1 MAEPCTYTARWIV
14 PVSSA
19 PLANGTITIDGT
31 TIAAVEPK
39 GVRTPDVELGNVA
52 IIPGLVNC
60 HTHLDLSG
68 ARGKIPPTDPE
79 HFTDWL
85 KGVIAYRRGRSP
97 EQVQEDIRDGLAVCL
112 RFGTTLIGDITA
124 GGASWDAIVEAK
136 LRAVV
141 FEELIGL
148 NAERVDASKQQAIA
162 WMTGSES
169 ELHRRG
175 LSPHAPYSVCKELIV
190 DAGQLCRDRKRP
202 TAIHLGESR
211 DEIEL
216 LHRKRGPFRA
226 FLQSLGAWNGDG
238 LADDFHSIMSIIDF
252 GQPKLF
258 IHMNHV
264 APSARIPRNS
274 TCVYCPRTHA
284 AFGHSRHPFREFQA
298 CGVRVALGTDSLASN
313 PDLDLLAEA
322 RFLHSIRPE
331 VPCDELLRMATLT
344 GAEALGWADQTGSLE
359 VGKSADFVAL
369 PLPDREDDVYGL
381 IFEEW
386 SNRDR
391 RTMFRGEWRTASAA
405 SG

>member
-1 MAEPCTYTARWIV
+1 MSEPRTYTARWIV

-19 PLANGTITIDGT
+19 PLANGTITIEGT

-39 GVRTPDVELGNVA
+39 GVRTPDVDLGNVA

-85 KGVIAYRRGRSP
+85 KGVIAYRRSRTP
-97 EQVQEDIRDGLAVCL
+97 EQTQADIREGLAECL
-112 RFGTTLIGDITA
+112 RYGTTLVGDITA
-124 GGASWDAIVEAK
+124 GGASWEALAEAP

-141 FEELIGL
+141 FHELIGL
-148 NAERVDASKQQAIA
+148 KPDRADVSRREAES
-162 WMTGSES
+162 WMNGGES
-169 ELHRRG
+169 QLRRRA
-175 LSPHAPYSVCKELIV
+175 LSPHAPYSVRKDLIV
-190 DAGQLCRDRKRP
+190 EAGRLSRVGKRP

-216 LHRKRGPFRA
+216 LHRRRGPFRE
-226 FLQSLGAWNGDG
+226 FLESMAVWCADG
-238 LADDFHSIMSIIDF
+238 MADDFSSIMKIVDF
-252 GQPKLF
+252 RQPKLF

-274 TCVYCPRTHA
+274 TCVFCPRTHA
-284 AFGHSRHPFREFQA
+284 AFGHPRHPFREFQA
-298 CGVRVALGTDSLASN
+298 RGVRVAFGTDSLASN

-322 RFLHSIRPE
+322 RFVHAIRPE
-331 VPCDELLRMATLT
+331 VPRDELLRMATLT
-344 GAEALGWADQTGSLE
+344 GAEALGWANETGSLE

-369 PLPDREDDVYGL
+369 PLPNRDAVDVHEL
-381 IFEEW
+381 IFEDA
-386 SNRDR
+386 NRER
-391 RTMFRGEWRTASAA
+391 KTMFRGEWR
-405 SG
+405 

>member
-19 PLANGTITIDGT
+19 PLANGTITIEGT
-31 TIAAVEPK
+31 TIAAVESK
-39 GVRTPDVELGNVA
+39 GVRTPGVDLGNVA

-85 KGVIAYRRGRSP
+85 KGVIAYRRSRSP
-97 EQVQEDIRDGLAVCL
+97 EETQADIRAGLADCL
-112 RFGTTLIGDITA
+112 RFGTTLVGDITA
-124 GGASWDAIVEAK
+124 GGASWEAITEAK
-136 LRAVV
+136 TRAVV
-141 FEELIGL
+141 FDELIGL
-148 NAERVDASKQQAIA
+148 KPERVDVSKREAA
-162 WMTGSES
+162 DWMAGSET

-175 LSPHAPYSVCKELIV
+175 LSPHAPYSVHSNLIV
-190 DAGQLCRDRKRP
+190 EAGHLCRVGKRP

-216 LHRKRGPFRA
+216 LHRRRGPFRE
-226 FLQSLGAWNGDG
+226 FLESLGVWCADG
-238 LADDFHSIMSIIDF
+238 LADDFTFIMKIVDF
-252 GQPKLF
+252 RQPKLF

-274 TCVYCPRTHA
+274 TCVHCPRTHA
-284 AFGHSRHPFREFQA
+284 AFGHPRHPFREFQA
-298 CGVRVALGTDSLASN
+298 RGVRVALGTDSLASN

-344 GAEALGWADQTGSLE
+344 GAEALGWADETGSLE
-359 VGKSADFVAL
+359 PGKSADFVAL
-369 PLPDREDDVYGL
+369 PLPDREDDVYRL
-381 IFEEW
+381 IFEDGKTRE
-386 SNRDR
+386 RK
-391 RTMFRGEWRTASAA
+391 TMFRGEWRPSTAAT
-405 SG
+405 G